1 MAVFSIGRGKSIGK
15 PDIPQLTSTLPGSAA
30 RMTSSDAP
38 ALTFKRRARLALA
51 IALIVIALGLGL
63 RFYGLRLGLSVF
75 IVKYGGS
82 ALWATM
88 VYWLLAALLPR
99 WSWRRVGLL
108 ALAVTVIVEA
118 SRLIHTP
125 WLDGF
130 RLTLA
135 GALLLG
141 RIFSLWNIVAY
152 AVGIVLGIA
161 IDRMAMRRAG
171 T

>member
-1 MAVFSIGRGKSIGK
+1 
-15 PDIPQLTSTLPGSAA
+15 
-30 RMTSSDAP
+30 MTTGLSRRRRAAP
-38 ALTFKRRARLALA
+38 ALVAALT
-51 IALIVIALGLGL
+51 VIALGLAL
-63 RFYGLRLGLSVF
+63 RFYGLSLGLSAF

-88 VYWLLAALLPR
+88 VYMLLVALLPLL
-99 WSWRRVGLL
+99 SWRRIGGL
-108 ALAVTVIVEA
+108 ALAVAVAVEA

-125 WLDGF
+125 WLDSF

-152 AVGIVLGIA
+152 AVGILVGMA
-161 IDRMAMRRAG
+161 IDRIALRLPPK
-171 T
+171 